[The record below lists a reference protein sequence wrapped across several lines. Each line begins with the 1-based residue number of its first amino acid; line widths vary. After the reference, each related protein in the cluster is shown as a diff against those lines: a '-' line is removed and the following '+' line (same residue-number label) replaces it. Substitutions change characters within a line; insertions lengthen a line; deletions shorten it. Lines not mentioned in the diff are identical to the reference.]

1 MASFFV
7 WWIVSTF
14 TRPAASLPEAA
25 WRESLRRAAIGA
37 PVAVVTLSS
46 LPSASAPT
54 STGAPALP
62 GDVGPGSRS
71 ADDGVG
77 ESWWRARIAA
87 ARAQVSQA
95 RERLDQVDGR
105 LAALTRDVVAMD
117 DPVQRERLQQDR
129 QRALLERE
137 DATTAVAQAEAGVA
151 LVEEAARRA
160 GVPPG
165 WIR

>member
-1 MASFFV
+1 MASLLV

-14 TRPAASLPEAA
+14 TRPAVSLPDAA
-25 WRESLRRAAIGA
+25 WRESLRRAVVGA
-37 PVAVVTLSS
+37 PVAVITLAS
-46 LPSASAPT
+46 LPPSSASTSSGAPT
-54 STGAPALP
+54 PTA
-62 GDVGPGSRS
+62 DVGPESRS
-71 ADDGVG
+71 AEDAVG
-77 ESWWRARIAA
+77 ESWWRARMAA

>member
-1 MASFFV
+1 MASLML

-14 TRPAASLPEAA
+14 TRPAVSLPDAA
-25 WRESLRRAAIGA
+25 WREALRRAAVGT
-37 PVAVVTLSS
+37 PVAVITLAS
-46 LPSASAPT
+46 LPPSAAATSPGVPT
-54 STGAPALP
+54 PTA
-62 GDVGPGSRS
+62 DVGPESRS
-71 ADDGVG
+71 TDDGVG
-77 ESWWRARIAA
+77 ESWWRARMAA